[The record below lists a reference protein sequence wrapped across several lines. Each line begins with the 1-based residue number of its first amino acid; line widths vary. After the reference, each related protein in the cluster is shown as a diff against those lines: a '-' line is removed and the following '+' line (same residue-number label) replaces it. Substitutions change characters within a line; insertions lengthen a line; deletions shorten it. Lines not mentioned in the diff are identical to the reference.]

1 MCVNTIFKTGKN
13 IAMYIDNI
21 NNKKFIDNRCK
32 IQKNLEIDNTGI
44 ADNSTDLTAARNE
57 YNILKQN
64 NRICYPDS
72 LDISGLSVSYGRKN
86 IINNLNITLYSGE
99 FTALIGNNGCGKST
113 LIKAVMNLIP
123 HKGKCVLRFSSDK
136 TTPENTATFAQV
148 ITEKLTPKKRAMYM
162 TYIAQ
167 HSGIS
172 SSISVMDV
180 CLMGYNHMLNPLAVP
195 DSSMRCN
202 VLKALEYVGLK
213 DRAEDDFLSL
223 SAGQKQMCILARSVI
238 QNSPV
243 MILDEPESALDI
255 TNRYEMLRTI
265 REQADTNKCVL
276 MSIHSPELALM
287 YCDRLLFMKSGS
299 IVDDI
304 YVKDTDV
311 SRLNEAFAK
320 VYDNVCVGVYESTDN
335 RKHYCIYPKI

>member
-1 MCVNTIFKTGKN
+1 M
-13 IAMYIDNI
+13 
-21 NNKKFIDNRCK
+21 
-32 IQKNLEIDNTGI
+32 
-44 ADNSTDLTAARNE
+44 S
-57 YNILKQN
+57 
-64 NRICYPDS
+64 
-72 LDISGLSVSYGRKN
+72 
-86 IINNLNITLYSGE
+86 
-99 FTALIGNNGCGKST
+99 
-113 LIKAVMNLIP
+113 
-123 HKGKCVLRFSSDK
+123 
-136 TTPENTATFAQV
+136 
-148 ITEKLTPKKRAMYM
+148 
-162 TYIAQ
+162 
-167 HSGIS
+167 
-172 SSISVMDV
+172 
-180 CLMGYNHMLNPLAVP
+180 
-195 DSSMRCN
+195 
-202 VLKALEYVGLK
+202 
-213 DRAEDDFLSL
+213 
-223 SAGQKQMCILARSVI
+223 SVI
-238 QNSPV
+238 QDSPV